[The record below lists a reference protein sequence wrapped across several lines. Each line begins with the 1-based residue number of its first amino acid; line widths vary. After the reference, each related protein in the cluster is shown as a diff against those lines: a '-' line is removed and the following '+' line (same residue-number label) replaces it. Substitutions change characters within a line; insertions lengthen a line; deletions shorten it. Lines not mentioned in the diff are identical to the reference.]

1 MGYNYYGQLGNT
13 VNNNSNTANPT
24 PTQIIQSGVT
34 QFAAGSY
41 HTLFLKE
48 DGSLWGMGYNYYGQL
63 GNTVNNNSSSANSTP
78 TQIIQSGVASHRSGG
93 SGASSSK
100 TARFALFVN
109 GSEKANGNLQ
119 ALSDPKLSFAGDS
132 FRGAIDDLSI
142 YARKLEE
149 QQVSALH
156 IAGKST
162 QLKTNPKLQ
171 SAGQTDVFV
180 VRFDANGTAV
190 DTLLGGGSG
199 IDSVNGLAM
208 GKSNEFYLTGVYG
221 PEFTLGEK
229 SVSGVSPIINA
240 YLAQVDGNFSTQW
253 IKTIGG
259 GGFNRGESVAVSAKG
274 RAFFV
279 GSYTGTAHFD
289 ERSLTSAGGADAYL
303 AEFDQRGNVLRL
315 FSHGGTLG
323 DAGTAVALDNDGGII
338 MTGTYHGEAS
348 IFDGEHIC
356 HEHGGTDVFVARYD
370 YGLQEPETHYV
381 VTVEEDDN
389 GTEVILIN
397 DEPAPK
403 LELIPGLEYTF
414 EIEEN
419 ASEEHP
425 FVIVEEGDGGSDL
438 WEVEEDVNKTENL
451 VIIKI
456 DEDTPIDLGYGSETE
471 EGLGGE
477 IEVKQ
482 DPKPSYR
489 LIITEYD
496 DGSNNVD
503 GADIRVFKN
512 GQEVSLEE
520 PFEEGTRLRVQL
532 DPSDEFI
539 FEGWQGDLPADAN
552 RSFSQDRTFVVTMD
566 QDRTLK
572 AYFSTPAP
580 DDPRDFLDTFDIKVA
595 AQQADEFGRPI
606 MGADGPSYTLRF
618 AAYPDG
624 MQEDGSWGYM
634 TVIPSGNFPDFD
646 EDGQADTVVAL
657 FTFEQIDET
666 SGSFQAIQPYATLS
680 GSGETVEVWGGGM
693 ELSFTYQKPNGK
705 KEAGAYVILKNDGST
720 EQGDW
725 DSDQIREDFSL
736 NDN

>member
-1 MGYNYYGQLGNT
+1 
-13 VNNNSNTANPT
+13 
-24 PTQIIQSGVT
+24 
-34 QFAAGSY
+34 
-41 HTLFLKE
+41 
-48 DGSLWGMGYNYYGQL
+48 
-63 GNTVNNNSSSANSTP
+63 
-78 TQIIQSGVASHRSGG
+78 
-93 SGASSSK
+93 
-100 TARFALFVN
+100 
-109 GSEKANGNLQ
+109 
-119 ALSDPKLSFAGDS
+119 
-132 FRGAIDDLSI
+132 
-142 YARKLEE
+142 
-149 QQVSALH
+149 
-156 IAGKST
+156 
-162 QLKTNPKLQ
+162 
-171 SAGQTDVFV
+171 
-180 VRFDANGTAV
+180 
-190 DTLLGGGSG
+190 
-199 IDSVNGLAM
+199 
-208 GKSNEFYLTGVYG
+208 
-221 PEFTLGEK
+221 
-229 SVSGVSPIINA
+229 
-240 YLAQVDGNFSTQW
+240 
-253 IKTIGG
+253 
-259 GGFNRGESVAVSAKG
+259 
-274 RAFFV
+274 
-279 GSYTGTAHFD
+279 
-289 ERSLTSAGGADAYL
+289 
-303 AEFDQRGNVLRL
+303 
-315 FSHGGTLG
+315 
-323 DAGTAVALDNDGGII
+323 
-338 MTGTYHGEAS
+338 
-348 IFDGEHIC
+348 
-356 HEHGGTDVFVARYD
+356 VFVARYD

-512 GQEVSLEE
+512 GQEVSLDE

-552 RSFSQDRTFVVTMD
+552 RSFSQDRTFVITMD

-606 MGADGPSYTLRF
+606 TGADGPSYTLRF

>member
-1 MGYNYYGQLGNT
+1 M
-13 VNNNSNTANPT
+13 
-24 PTQIIQSGVT
+24 
-34 QFAAGSY
+34 
-41 HTLFLKE
+41 
-48 DGSLWGMGYNYYGQL
+48 
-63 GNTVNNNSSSANSTP
+63 
-78 TQIIQSGVASHRSGG
+78 
-93 SGASSSK
+93 
-100 TARFALFVN
+100 
-109 GSEKANGNLQ
+109 
-119 ALSDPKLSFAGDS
+119 
-132 FRGAIDDLSI
+132 
-142 YARKLEE
+142 
-149 QQVSALH
+149 
-156 IAGKST
+156 
-162 QLKTNPKLQ
+162 
-171 SAGQTDVFV
+171 
-180 VRFDANGTAV
+180 VRFDANGTVV
-190 DTLLGGGSG
+190 DSIQGSGSG

-397 DEPAPK
+397 DEPAPEI
-403 LELIPGLEYTF
+403 ELIPGLEYTF
-414 EIEEN
+414 EIDEN
-419 ASEEHP
+419 VSEEHP

-438 WEVEEDVNKTENL
+438 WEVEEDVNKTEDKV
-451 VIIKI
+451 VIKV
-456 DEDTPIDLGYGSETE
+456 DEETPVDLGYGSETK
-471 EGLGGE
+471 EGLGGV
-477 IEVKQ
+477 IKVKQ

-489 LIITEYD
+489 LTLAEFD

-503 GADIRVFKN
+503 GADIKVFKN

-520 PFEEGTRLRVQL
+520 PFEEGTRLRVEL
-532 DPSDEFI
+532 TPSDDYI
-539 FEGWQGDLPADAN
+539 FEGWEGDLPEDAN
-552 RSFSQDRTFVVTMD
+552 RSLSKDQTFVLTMD
-566 QDRTLK
+566 RDRTLK

-580 DDPRDFLDTFDIKVA
+580 DDPRDFLDDYDIKVA
-595 AQQADEFGRPI
+595 AQQADEFGQPI
-606 MGADGPSYTLRF
+606 EGADGPSYTLRF
-618 AAYPDG
+618 SAFPGG
-624 MQEDGSWGYM
+624 MNEDGYWGYM
-634 TVIPSGNFPDFD
+634 RVIPKGDFPDFD
-646 EDGQADTVVAL
+646 GDGTADEVISF

-666 SGSFQAIQPYATLS
+666 SGSFQAINPMATFS
-680 GSGETVEVWGGGM
+680 SDNTTQEVWGGGM
-693 ELSFTYQKPNGK
+693 ELSFTYQKPSGD
-705 KEAGAYVILKNDGST
+705 KEAGAYVILKNDGTS
-720 EQGDW
+720 EQGGW
-725 DSDQIREDFSL
+725 DADNLRKNFSL
-736 NDN
+736 NP